1 MDVTNNDVATLPPE
15 LGVLPK
21 SVTEVERLREV
32 ERERERERLRERER
46 KKERVKRTVVRVC
59 VIALIA
65 RACPA
70 NKRCGLRQ
78 PQVSCAGRKP
88 DAITEA

>member
-32 ERERERERLRERER
+32 ERERERSRERER
-46 KKERVKRTVVRVC
+46 EVERAGKKERKGETNGCTC
-59 VIALIA
+59 VSLH
-65 RACPA
+65 
-70 NKRCGLRQ
+70 
-78 PQVSCAGRKP
+78 
-88 DAITEA
+88 